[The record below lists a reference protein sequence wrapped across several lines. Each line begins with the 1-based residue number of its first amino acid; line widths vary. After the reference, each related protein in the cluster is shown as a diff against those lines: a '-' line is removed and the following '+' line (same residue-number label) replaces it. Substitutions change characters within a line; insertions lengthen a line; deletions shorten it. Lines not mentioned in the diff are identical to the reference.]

1 MAAGSKARAWESWW
15 VPAAAGALSAIA
27 GVLAIVWPGITL
39 LALALITGI
48 NMVILGA
55 FFLGDAIVSDDH
67 GDRTLRVVLG
77 VVGIIAGLIVVRR
90 PGETLLVL
98 IMAAGI
104 WLVLS
109 GTVDVIRG
117 ILVASEQRVLRIAG
131 GLIDIALGIGI
142 LALPELSLA
151 TVAVLVGVSFI
162 VRGVLLVV
170 AGWRLRSSG
179 AGERPRTTPVAPT
192 AA

>member
-1 MAAGSKARAWESWW
+1 MAAGSEARVWESWW
-15 VPAAAGALSAIA
+15 IPAAAGALSAIA

-48 NMVILGA
+48 NLVILGA
-55 FFLGDAIVSDDH
+55 FLLVDAIAGDDH

-77 VVGIIAGLIVVRR
+77 VAGIIAGLIVVRR

-109 GTVDVIRG
+109 GTVDAIRG
-117 ILVASEQRVLRIAG
+117 ILVASEQRALRIVG
-131 GLIDIALGIGI
+131 GLIDIALGVAI
-142 LALPELSLA
+142 LALPGLSLA
-151 TVAVLVGVSFI
+151 TVAVLVGASFI
-162 VRGVLLVV
+162 VRGLLLVV
-170 AGWRLRSSG
+170 TGWRLRRSG
-179 AGERPRTTPVAPT
+179 AGQRPRTTPVAPT
-192 AA
+192 PA

>member
-1 MAAGSKARAWESWW
+1 MAAGSEARVWESWW
-15 VPAAAGALSAIA
+15 VPAAAGALSVIA
-27 GVLAIVWPGITL
+27 GVVAIVWPGITL

-55 FFLGDAIVSDDH
+55 FLLGDAIADDDR

-109 GTVDVIRG
+109 GTVEAIRG
-117 ILVASEQRVLRIAG
+117 ILVAEQRWLRIAG
-131 GLIDIALGIGI
+131 GLIDIALGIAI

-151 TVAVLVGVSFI
+151 TVAVLVGISFI
-162 VRGVLLVV
+162 VRGVLLMM
-170 AGWRLRSSG
+170 AGWRLRSAR
-179 AGERPRTTPVAPT
+179 AGERPRPTPIAPT

>member
-1 MAAGSKARAWESWW
+1 MAAGSEARVWESWW
-15 VPAAAGALSAIA
+15 MPAAAGALSVIA
-27 GVLAIVWPGITL
+27 GIVAIVWPGITL

-55 FFLGDAIVSDDH
+55 FLLGDAIADDDR

-109 GTVDVIRG
+109 GAVDAIRG
-117 ILVASEQRVLRIAG
+117 ILVAEQRALRIVG
-131 GLIDIALGIGI
+131 GLIDIALGIAI

-151 TVAVLVGVSFI
+151 TVAVLVGIGFI
-162 VRGVLLVV
+162 VRGVLLLL
-170 AGWRLRSSG
+170 AGWRLRSAR
-179 AGERPRTTPVAPT
+179 AGERPRTTPIAPT

>member
-1 MAAGSKARAWESWW
+1 MAAGSEARARESWW

-48 NMVILGA
+48 NMVVLGA
-55 FFLGDAIVSDDH
+55 FFVGDAIASDDH

-109 GTVDVIRG
+109 GTVDAIRA
-117 ILVASEQRVLRIAG
+117 ILVASEQRVLRIVG

-151 TVAVLVGVSFI
+151 TVAVLIGVSFI

-192 AA
+192 PA